1 MPKAVMM
8 AIKQSSF
15 HGTSHFP
22 AVSALS
28 SGSAQDLERKQQAC
42 VHEPSG
48 ASHRARDGA
57 H

>member
-1 MPKAVMM
+1 MLKAVMM